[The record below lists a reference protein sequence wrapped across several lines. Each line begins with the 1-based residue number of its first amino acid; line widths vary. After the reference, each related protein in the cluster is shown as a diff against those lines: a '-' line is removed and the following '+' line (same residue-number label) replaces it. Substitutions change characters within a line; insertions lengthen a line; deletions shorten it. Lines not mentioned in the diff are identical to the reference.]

1 MPCRLRGRDAAVTKV
16 FCEAM
21 TMLDVDDSWILHCCL
36 GIGSEPL
43 TLSRRRFD
51 SIRRGVFLSSMIF
64 LVENSLLFCTVLF
77 LRVIFSSSWI
87 NHPVPWL
94 IDSLNSLSKKKCK
107 DRWLNDSFIHSIF
120 FLRDENCEETGE
132 RSCHYNHYRKTNFRS
147 TVEESSCTIL
157 VRKEEKE
164 RGDLCLARIRFPNND
179 IILRTPQ
186 AGRQWQAGR
195 QITYRHTVVGGLK
208 WNKWKRKQKWKQ
220 NKWKQKVY
228 H

>member
-1 MPCRLRGRDAAVTKV
+1 MSCRRGWMRPWLKS

-21 TMLDVDDSWILHCCL
+21 TILDVDDSWILHCCL

-120 FLRDENCEETGE
+120 FFWEMRIA
-132 RSCHYNHYRKTNFRS
+132 K
-147 TVEESSCTIL
+147 
-157 VRKEEKE
+157 KQE
-164 RGDLCLARIRFPNND
+164 RGRV
-179 IILRTPQ
+179 
-186 AGRQWQAGR
+186 
-195 QITYRHTVVGGLK
+195 ITITTVKLISEV
-208 WNKWKRKQKWKQ
+208 Q
-220 NKWKQKVY
+220 
-228 H
+228 